1 MVHEY
6 LNVPVASKVRMID
19 VFALIPV
26 MFAGAPVAAS
36 KKTLCPTDPNANV
49 TACPTWVVRVAGLK
63 LREGVALTLSATA
76 GGLGLVGEAEPEL
89 PPPQHVAA
97 NNAKSRTVIKRPW
110 LRWLHAL
117 RAIDLRTTM
126 RGGGPGRLNA
136 RAPCRFLHH
145 SSSRMIFPERRPCCR
160 ALCAAAALAS
170 GYVAATRTLRCSA
183 STRSTRLTRSS

>member
-6 LNVPVASKVRMID
+6 LNVPAASKVRVID

-49 TACPTWVVRVAGLK
+49 TACPTWVVSVAGLK

-89 PPPQHVAA
+89 PPPQAVAAKHVAA
-97 NNAKSRTVIKRPW
+97 NNAKSRTVIKRP
-110 LRWLHAL
+110 RV
-117 RAIDLRTTM
+117 
-126 RGGGPGRLNA
+126 
-136 RAPCRFLHH
+136 
-145 SSSRMIFPERRPCCR
+145 E
-160 ALCAAAALAS
+160 
-170 GYVAATRTLRCSA
+170 VATSFRCY
-183 STRSTRLTRSS
+183 